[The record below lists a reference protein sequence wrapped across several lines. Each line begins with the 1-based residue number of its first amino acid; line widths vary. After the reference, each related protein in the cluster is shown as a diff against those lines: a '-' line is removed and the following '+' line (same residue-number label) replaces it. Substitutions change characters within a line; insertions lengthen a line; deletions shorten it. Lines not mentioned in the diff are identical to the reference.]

1 MVIGLTGGIGSGKST
16 VAALLHTRGAR
27 VVDTDA
33 VAREV
38 VEPGSPVLDAI
49 NYEFGPGVLTP
60 DGRLDRQALARIVF
74 ADPRKRELLNQL
86 THPAIRTRTLELI
99 GAPPADEI
107 VVVVVPLL
115 FESSFDQHCDRT
127 VAVIA
132 DPDTRR
138 TRVAARDAVTEEQAA
153 ARIHAQ
159 LPDDEYARRAD
170 HVIRNDGDRGHLEQ
184 QADALWKKLG
194 QPGLTSDQPGAG

>member
-1 MVIGLTGGIGSGKST
+1 VIGLTGGIGSGKST
-16 VAALLHTRGAR
+16 AAALLHARGAR
-27 VVDTDA
+27 VIDTDA

-49 NYEFGPGVLTP
+49 SYEFGPGVLTS
-60 DGRLDRQALARIVF
+60 DGHLDRQALARIVF
-74 ADPRKRELLNQL
+74 ADPRKRELLNRL
-86 THPAIRTRTLELI
+86 THPAIRARTLELI
-99 GAPPADEI
+99 GAQTADEM

-115 FESSFDQHCDRT
+115 FESGFEQHCDRT
-127 VAVIA
+127 VALIA

-138 TRVAARDAVTEEQAA
+138 TRVAARDSLSDEQVA

-170 HVIRNDGDRGHLEQ
+170 HVIRNDGDRAQLERQ
-184 QADALWKKLG
+184 VDGLWKTLAG
-194 QPGLTSDQPGAG
+194 PRSDRPGAG

>member
-16 VAALLHTRGAR
+16 VAALFAQRGAR

-38 VEPGSPVLDAI
+38 VAPGSPVLDAI
-49 NYEFGPGVLTP
+49 SYEFGTGVIKP
-60 DGRLDRQALARIVF
+60 DGSLDREALARIVF

-86 THPAIRTRTLELI
+86 THPAIRERTLELI
-99 GAPPADEI
+99 GAKPPDEI

-115 FESSFDQHCDRT
+115 FESGFDTHCDRA

-138 TRVAARDAVTEEQAA
+138 TRVAARDGVSEEQVG
-153 ARIHAQ
+153 ARMNAQ
-159 LPDDEYARRAD
+159 LADEEYARRAD
-170 HVIRNDGDRGHLEQ
+170 HVISNDGDRAHLEQ
-184 QADALWKKLG
+184 QVDELWHTLRTG
-194 QPGLTSDQPGAG
+194 QG